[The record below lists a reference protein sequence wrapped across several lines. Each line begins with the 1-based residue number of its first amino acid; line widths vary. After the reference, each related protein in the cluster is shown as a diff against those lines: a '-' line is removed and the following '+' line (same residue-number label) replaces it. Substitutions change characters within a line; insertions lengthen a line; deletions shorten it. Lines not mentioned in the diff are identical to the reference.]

1 VSRCGVVT
9 RELQDAGAV
18 PGAANEGAKG
28 NQVPRRAVL
37 GGVPGRASYVGFSA
51 PTASAG
57 DKPVT

>member
-1 VSRCGVVT
+1 MLALSLV
-9 RELQDAGAV
+9 LQMRVLRAIL
-18 PGAANEGAKG
+18 
-28 NQVPRRAVL
+28 VPRRAVL

>member
-1 VSRCGVVT
+1 VVT

-18 PGAANEGAKG
+18 PGAANEGAEG